1 MNTIQLFLC
10 NLINV
15 INIEKL
21 MWLTF
26 IIFKLKLINKYGYIS
41 IYTHINYGFLVT
53 STRKSDWKN
62 S

>member
-1 MNTIQLFLC
+1 MKQIKSEHYTTFLC

-41 IYTHINYGFLVT
+41 IYIHT
-53 STRKSDWKN
+53 
-62 S
+62 